1 MQLLKSVN
9 VDWIGKKAIFI
20 AISLVLFVAS
30 VASLVLK
37 GGPRYGIDFSGG
49 TLIYVKFRERPP
61 LDAIRAALKQRGLG
75 ESSIQRF
82 GPEADHEVIISLDQR
97 FTESRTRLD

>member
-1 MQLLKSVN
+1 MQLLKNVN
-9 VDWIGKKAIFI
+9 VDRIGKKTIFI

-37 GGPRYGIDFSGG
+37 GGPRDGIDFSGG
-49 TLIYVKFRERPP
+49 NASLRQVSRETTSRRHSGGAETTRIGRKVDPP
-61 LDAIRAALKQRGLG
+61 LR
-75 ESSIQRF
+75 
-82 GPEADHEVIISLDQR
+82 PEADHEVIISLHQR